1 MSESP
6 IFEGILSDA
15 RLKSEKVIEKAHKE
29 AGDILKE
36 AEDKAEKTREE
47 ERKNTKMRLDA
58 LSLKEESAVRSLER
72 LRELKNNDAAYNAV
86 QKEVDAYFDSYFLKD
101 ESRSTLI
108 AWIAEAAY
116 GLGYRQAKVAYSPKE
131 KVDESMLR
139 QAEKLLMEKTG
150 FQVTLQLD
158 DAPVSGWGVQLS
170 SLDGKVYFNNQ
181 LDVRLRRMAK
191 DIKKIIQENT
201 CKAE

>member
-15 RLKSEKVIEKAHKE
+15 RLKAEKVIEKARKE

-72 LRELKNNDAAYNAV
+72 LRELRNNDAAYNAV
-86 QKEVDAYFDSYFLKD
+86 QKEVDAYFDSYFLTD
-101 ESRSTLI
+101 ESRSSCIRPRL
-108 AWIAEAAY
+108 
-116 GLGYRQAKVAYSPKE
+116 Q
-131 KVDESMLR
+131 
-139 QAEKLLMEKTG
+139 TG
-150 FQVTLQLD
+150 E
-158 DAPVSGWGVQLS
+158 G
-170 SLDGKVYFNNQ
+170 
-181 LDVRLRRMAK
+181 RL
-191 DIKKIIQENT
+191 
-201 CKAE
+201 

>member
-15 RLKSEKVIEKAHKE
+15 RLKAEKVIEKAQKE

-72 LRELKNNDAAYNAV
+72 LRELRNNDAAYNAV
-86 QKEVDAYFDSYFLKD
+86 QKEVDSYFDSYFLKD

-116 GLGYRQAKVAYSPKE
+116 GLGYRQAKVAYNPKE

-150 FQVTLQLD
+150 FGKQD
-158 DAPVSGWGVQLS
+158 DSDQSLGESTADMSAAMMRDMPLRSILS
-170 SLDGKVYFNNQ
+170 FSDGAFTPEM
-181 LDVRLRRMAK
+181 LEDVLRRL
-191 DIKKIIQENT
+191 NG
-201 CKAE
+201 

>member
-1 MSESP
+1 MSANDSGRPEGSMREKPVFKTKNSP
-6 IFEGILSDA
+6 YWYIDISHPVTGQRHRYSTKTTDYDEALRILEDEKVRLSGLSSDA
-15 RLKSEKVIEKAHKE
+15 K
-29 AGDILKE
+29 
-36 AEDKAEKTREE
+36 
-47 ERKNTKMRLDA
+47 
-58 LSLKEESAVRSLER
+58 
-72 LRELKNNDAAYNAV
+72 
-86 QKEVDAYFDSYFLKD
+86 LKD
-101 ESRSTLI
+101 MLRLYEDPETNPR
-108 AWIAEAAY
+108 
-116 GLGYRQAKVAYSPKE
+116 YRQAKVAYSPKE